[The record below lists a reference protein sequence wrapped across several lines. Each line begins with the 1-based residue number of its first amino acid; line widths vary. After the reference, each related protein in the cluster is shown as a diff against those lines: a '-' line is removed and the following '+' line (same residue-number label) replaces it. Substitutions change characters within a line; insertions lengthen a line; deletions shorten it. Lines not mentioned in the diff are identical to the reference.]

1 VRIIDDISNVQ
12 EDITDSVEPEL
23 QGASV
28 MAVKELKQYYACE
41 FCKAKIELDDDDH
54 HFGTC
59 SKCSAYIQTKRCTA
73 TRFAKLVLTTPS
85 LEVTTLV
92 AYNRLLDAIIGEK
105 PLTMR
110 NLMTTKP
117 FDCTYNTYHVVT
129 SVSRLESAESRGDPA
144 PSGGNSAPCGGDPI
158 PGGDGD

>member
-1 VRIIDDISNVQ
+1 MSKKTSLIQWSRGPRSL
-12 EDITDSVEPEL
+12 SYGS
-23 QGASV
+23 QGTQ
-28 MAVKELKQYYACE
+28 AVLCMQ

-54 HFGTC
+54 QFGTC

-92 AYNRLLDAIIGEK
+92 SYNRLLDAIIGEK

-117 FDCTYNTYHVVT
+117 FDCTYNMYHVIT
-129 SVSRLESAESRGDPA
+129 SVSRLESAECRGDPA
-144 PSGGNSAPCGGDPI
+144 PSGGDSAPCGGYPI